1 MTIKASAA
9 SDIRTL
15 VSALAGDDEVR
26 REAAIARLGVIGSR
40 AVDALSRAYD
50 AAADTATKVAVLRAL
65 ESIGDGRTVPIA
77 RRAIDEG
84 GDAGVAAAS
93 ALRALL
99 DAPHAPTATGALDIL
114 VSTALNAHTA
124 TRLRLAAF
132 DALQDMPDGV
142 RAPVAKALADDPDP
156 RFTARVVQLPRE
168 AAAADAVWQDA
179 VEGRLPGNPAT
190 LREAVQARAQS
201 APLATLQKMIEA
213 IRGREASVSGRAV
226 GAAWL
231 ALRGTLHQTLA
242 LRGSRVAL
250 YDLRETIEQAGTALP
265 PSFLTALHVIG
276 DESCLEPIAAAYARA
291 GSDERWRV
299 QLAGAFRAVAK
310 REKITKRSAAMKRAQ
325 KLLGNRSLT
334 A

>member
-1 MTIKASAA
+1 VTIKASAA

-40 AVDALSRAYD
+40 AGDALSRAYD

-65 ESIGDGRTVPIA
+65 ESIGDGRAVPIA

-124 TRLRLAAF
+124 TRVRLAAF
-132 DALQDMPDGV
+132 DALQDMPDSV
-142 RAPVAKALADDPDP
+142 RAPVAKALAADPDP

-179 VEGRLPGNPAT
+179 VEGRLPGNPST

-201 APLATLQKMIEA
+201 APLTTLQKMIEA
-213 IRGREASVSGRAV
+213 IRGREASVSGRAR
-226 GAAWL
+226 AAWL

-250 YDLRETIEQAGTALP
+250 YDLRETIEQAGAALP

-291 GSDERWRV
+291 PSDERWRV
-299 QLAGAFRAVAK
+299 QLAGAFRAIAK

-325 KLLGNRSLT
+325 KLLGHHSLT